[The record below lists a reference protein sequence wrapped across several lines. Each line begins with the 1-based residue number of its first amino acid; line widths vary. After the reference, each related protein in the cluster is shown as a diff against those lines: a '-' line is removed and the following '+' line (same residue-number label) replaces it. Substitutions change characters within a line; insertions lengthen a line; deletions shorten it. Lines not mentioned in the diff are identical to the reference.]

1 MFTIAMRLKSNP
13 IRLSLKD
20 ENDIGSFVNE
30 LDMISTILLPPEDV
44 LPENMVHTKAKE
56 NPYFNH
62 RGAEDNQHQ
71 QRFASML
78 HNYQQVPTSEFY
90 RFMYERDLLSSQYS
104 SVASTIAQDKN
115 RKKDSSPGIR
125 SNSNSNRNFIIRQ
138 VSQKKKGKG
147 GKNVFP
153 KDFF

>member
-1 MFTIAMRLKSNP
+1 MRQKSNP

-44 LPENMVHTKAKE
+44 LPENMIHIKTKE

-62 RGAEDNQHQ
+62 RGEEDYHQ

-78 HNYQQVPTSEFY
+78 HNYQQVPNSEFY

-104 SVASTIAQDKN
+104 SVASTIAQDKQ

-147 GKNVFP
+147 GKSVFP